1 MQPEFIGKY
10 RIEATLGQGA
20 MGVVY
25 RGVDEAIG
33 RTVAIKTIHPHLLG
47 DELGQT
53 LKERFQTE
61 ATAAGKCI
69 HNNIVTIFEY
79 GQHEGTPFI
88 AMEFVEGRELWE
100 VLRKKKRLPLKTI
113 NHIIGQVIR
122 GLHYAHELGIVHRDI
137 KPENIIVLKSGTVKV
152 ADFGIAKLD
161 TSDMTQ
167 IGDVLGTPSYMS
179 PEQAAGAN
187 IDRRSDIF
195 SVGVVLFEMLTYCGD
210 CPDSSRT
217 HKVKEILNLP
227 PSRKLDYTQR
237 FPPSIASFFDK
248 CLAYDPAQ
256 RLDGAKAF
264 VDAYRLAL
272 KNIKL
277 QEAPEDDTVVN
288 PDATVANPDTTVV
301 NPDAMVVNPDATV
314 VNPDVTAVNPDTLGP
329 QAVSQKE
336 AEWIENRLGAI
347 GSTLTQYLG
356 PMSDTLVKK
365 LFEEHQNVKDV
376 IESVAKEIPDERER
390 KEFLNRWTSD
400 SSLSRTHPDDDNGTP
415 KESGFQPDPDELNHI
430 EQHFAF
436 YVGPMASHLIVT
448 KIGEVDNL
456 RDLVQLLADEIPDQN
471 EPNEFLEKVKGSV

>member
-25 RGVDEAIG
+25 RGADEAIG
-33 RTVAIKTIHPHLLG
+33 RKVAVKTIHPHLLG
-47 DELGQT
+47 GEQGKMLA
-53 LKERFQTE
+53 ERFQTE

-161 TSDMTQ
+161 TSEMTQ
-167 IGDVLGTPSYMS
+167 IGDVVGTPSYMS
-179 PEQAAGAN
+179 PEQGAGGN

-195 SVGVVLFEMLTYCGD
+195 SLGVVLFEMLTCCDD
-210 CPDSSRT
+210 CPESWRT
-217 HKVKEILNLP
+217 HTVKEILNLP

-237 FPPSIASFFDK
+237 FPPSIASFFNK

-256 RLDGAKAF
+256 RLDSAKAF

-272 KNIKL
+272 KNIK
-277 QEAPEDDTVVN
+277 QQKAAEDDTVVN
-288 PDATVANPDTTVV
+288 
-301 NPDAMVVNPDATV
+301 
-314 VNPDVTAVNPDTLGP
+314 TLGR
-329 QAVSQKE
+329 QEVNRAE
-336 AEWIENRLGAI
+336 AEWIENRLSAI
-347 GSTLTQYLG
+347 GNTLTQYLG

-365 LFEEHQNVKDV
+365 LFEEHKNVKGV
-376 IESVAKEIPDERER
+376 VEGVAKEIPNEKERN
-390 KEFLNRWTSD
+390 EFLSRWTSD
-400 SSLSRTHPDDDNGTP
+400 SSLTRTHPDAGNSTP
-415 KESGFQPDPDELNHI
+415 GERGFQPDPDELHHI
-430 EQHFAF
+430 QQHFAF
-436 YVGPMASHLIVT
+436 YVGPIANHLIGT

-456 RDLVQLLADEIPDQN
+456 GDLVRLLAGEIPDQN
-471 EPNEFLEKVKGSV
+471 ERNEFLEKAKVSA